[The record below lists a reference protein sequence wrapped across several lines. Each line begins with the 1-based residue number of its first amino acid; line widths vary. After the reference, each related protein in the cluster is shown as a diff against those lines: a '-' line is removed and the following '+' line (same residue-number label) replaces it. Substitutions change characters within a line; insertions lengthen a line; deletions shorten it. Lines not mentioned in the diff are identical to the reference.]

1 MSEIWMAL
9 RPGVRGTRIL
19 AMNSSGTT
27 VLKARLSVSPS
38 HPRALSSLLEA
49 MALWEGITV
58 RAVLVA
64 DDDFPSSGTTLFREC
79 VRDFGRL
86 PLYELANTRVSV
98 PSDDEG
104 GDGDDE
110 IGALADLR
118 ELLLPEAG

>member
-9 RPGVRGTRIL
+9 RSGVHGTRIL
-19 AMNSSGTT
+19 VTTSSGTT
-27 VLKARLSVSPS
+27 VLKARLEVSPA

-49 MALWEGITV
+49 LALWEGCTV

-79 VRDFGRL
+79 GNDFGRL
-86 PLYELANTRVSV
+86 PLYELAYTRVTV
-98 PSDDEG
+98 PADD
-104 GDGDDE
+104 DGADE
-110 IGALADLR
+110 LGALSDLR

>member
-79 VRDFGRL
+79 WSDFGRL
-86 PLYELANTRVSV
+86 PLYELAYTRATAH
-98 PSDDEG
+98 DEG
-104 GDGDDE
+104 GDE